1 MGQVIILIFM
11 AQIRCVVERVTCQNP
26 ENGYSVF
33 RVKVKGYDD
42 LGSRYGLQG
51 NVVKDDRFLPASI
64 GSQKSEQFQRRP
76 LRGISP
82 PE

>member
-1 MGQVIILIFM
+1 M

-42 LGSRYGLQG
+42 LGNGCGLQG
-51 NVVKDDRFLPASI
+51 NVVKDDRFLPASTE
-64 GSQKSEQFQRRP
+64 SQKSEQFQRRP